1 MLKLRR
7 HKISQFLRDL
17 IHGLPI
23 VLDLARK
30 HPFGSTAEELVIRLE
45 DSPLAFVLY
54 ANHVSEDIGILV
66 FFNVVVEVFVLF
78 FLARQTFLY
87 LVVVAQLRVEDK
99 ITLSEFEF
107 HLSKVG
113 IKFLASI
120 FLINKVGI

>member
-1 MLKLRR
+1 M
-7 HKISQFLRDL
+7 
-17 IHGLPI
+17 
-23 VLDLARK
+23 
-30 HPFGSTAEELVIRLE
+30 
-45 DSPLAFVLY
+45 
-54 ANHVSEDIGILV
+54 SEDIGILV

-107 HLSKVG
+107 HLAKVG